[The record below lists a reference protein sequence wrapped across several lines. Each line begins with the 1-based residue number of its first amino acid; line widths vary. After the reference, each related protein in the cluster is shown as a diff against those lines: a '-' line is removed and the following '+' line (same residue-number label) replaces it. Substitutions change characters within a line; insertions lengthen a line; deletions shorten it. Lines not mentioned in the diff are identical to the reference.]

1 MLDSTEVCRLVRAF
15 PLNNLSHVIDKT
27 SVGLYRDDGLCVFK
41 SHSGPETER
50 KRKEIVK
57 TFSTYNLSI
66 TTETN
71 IRVVNFLDN
80 TLDLINYIYKPYWKP
95 NDNPV
100 YINKNSNHPPTVL
113 RQLAKSV
120 SKRISETY
128 SNEQI
133 FKESISIHKEALKKS
148 GFHVKL
154 EYIREEEDKHGK
166 EEKKRRKII

>member
-1 MLDSTEVCRLVRAF
+1 MVRAF

-27 SVGLYRDDGLCVFK
+27 SVDLYRDDGLCVFK

-80 TLDLINYIYKPYWKP
+80 TLDLINHIYKPCWKP

-113 RQLAKSV
+113 RQLAKS
-120 SKRISETY
+120 ETY

-133 FKESISIHKEALKKS
+133 FKESISIYKEALKKS

-154 EYIREEEDKHGK
+154 EYIREEVDKHGK
-166 EEKKRRKII
+166 EERKRRKII